1 MRPSAAST
9 QRRLSGLD
17 SPSAPFV
24 LATDTIVR
32 TFMRTFSD
40 MARRHGIYVIAANDQ
55 APFRATR
62 PPRRGPRAR
71 PPRRAA
77 SRYEATSAR
86 VYNEVFVWGPENVRR
101 GGPAVL
107 RNVLASNRKVP
118 LTPIEEAIGLS
129 AGPPGGAAARRNL
142 APLRIPGTGARL
154 GFATSLPA
162 FRYGEPPAGGDPC
175 ADVVQTYMRCLDALG
190 ANVVIQAD
198 ANPGAWTGP
207 DGDGIQLWQPLSWMT
222 STWRAVADP
231 TVHFDYNV
239 TPMLTGNLGDLA
251 FDGQSAI
258 TQRGGALGPGCHYI
272 GNAQWVAGEDRP
284 DLVDEAGPK
293 TEFLVIAPWV
303 APDGPRDSLRAVS
316 AKLDP
321 LSGDPL
327 SNDYIE
333 TAIAADLPFPVDHDR
348 PGCVDLPSKIRSDRR
363 RVGSS
368 GGNDGAAN
376 RGHMARR
383 GRGPGG
389 GLLRLA
395 AGRHG
400 AVGAVRRDR
409 ARRRGGDPRRH
420 GAQPAR
426 APMALAVHRRR
437 GAQLLGRRC
446 PVVDRRQ
453 LPIGRRR
460 VLPRGHTRSWRRASC
475 CSSRRC
481 RRPSGSRAPS
491 TPRSSPSPSGCCS
504 GSTSSRA
511 PSTIPRGRPA
521 SRSSAACSTRRWTCS
536 CSPRSR
542 RSSSAPRGG
551 RAPSNCSERAC
562 WRCWWPTR
570 WWP

>member
-1 MRPSAAST
+1 MRRATAALALVLAAGAAAPGPAPAASPGPVAAACAPLRASRT
-9 QRRLSGLD
+9 LPTVVASDPKPGAPRVFAMQVKLDAAQVRTSATFRRKMECLLREQVLPHLARGRPNVVVFDEDAGILTPAAGPRGAAARRIVADPLGDAACAGQEFPCRTLRLLSVLGDAYAPERRFYARRLSGLD

-62 PPRRGPRAR
+62 
-71 PPRRAA
+71 RRAA
-77 SRYEATSAR
+77 VRALAPRGARVAFEATSAR

-142 APLRIPGTGARL
+142 APVRIPGTGARL

-162 FRYGEPPAGGDPC
+162 FRYGEPPAGVDPC

-258 TQRGGALGPGCHYI
+258 TQRGGTLGPGCHYI

-284 DLVDEAGPK
+284 DLVDDAGPK

-348 PGCVDLPSKIRSDRR
+348 PGCV
-363 RVGSS
+363 
-368 GGNDGAAN
+368 
-376 RGHMARR
+376 
-383 GRGPGG
+383 
-389 GLLRLA
+389 
-395 AGRHG
+395 
-400 AVGAVRRDR
+400 
-409 ARRRGGDPRRH
+409 
-420 GAQPAR
+420 
-426 APMALAVHRRR
+426 
-437 GAQLLGRRC
+437 
-446 PVVDRRQ
+446 
-453 LPIGRRR
+453 
-460 VLPRGHTRSWRRASC
+460 T
-475 CSSRRC
+475 
-481 RRPSGSRAPS
+481 
-491 TPRSSPSPSGCCS
+491 
-504 GSTSSRA
+504 
-511 PSTIPRGRPA
+511 
-521 SRSSAACSTRRWTCS
+521 
-536 CSPRSR
+536 
-542 RSSSAPRGG
+542 
-551 RAPSNCSERAC
+551 
-562 WRCWWPTR
+562 
-570 WWP
+570 